1 MSSPSKEEAASFEFL
16 EALLD
21 RVRDDAD
28 RKDVEYL
35 VENVFPILIPAIVHL
50 LKARAE
56 NERRLEDEDPSAVP
70 IQPMNHLA
78 RYLFRHNP
86 RHHEPTA
93 QTAELRDFARTLLR
107 K

>member
-1 MSSPSKEEAASFEFL
+1 MSRPRSEETASHEFL

-21 RVRDDAD
+21 RVRDDAN

-35 VENVFPILIPAIVHL
+35 VEHVFPVLIPAIVHL
-50 LKARAE
+50 LKTRAE

-70 IQPMNHLA
+70 LNPMNHLA

-86 RHHEPTA
+86 RHHEPTT
-93 QTAELRDFARTLLR
+93 QIAELHDFARTLLR